1 MIYKNFHEFQQ
12 NVAKLP
18 HRLLGLDVGNKTI
31 GIAVSDSSCKIASP
45 LKTLQ
50 RKGKHFEIKDIHGIL
65 KEYAASSLIVGYP
78 LHMNG
83 DEGERCVYVQ
93 SFVEQL
99 TKDLNIPVLLWDER
113 MSTMSAERV
122 LLEGDMSRAKR
133 KEHID
138 AVAASVILQSFLDFL
153 QHQL

>member
-12 NVAKLP
+12 KVAKLP

-50 RKGKHFEIKDIHGIL
+50 RKGKHSEIKDIQGIL

-83 DEGERCVYVQ
+83 DEGERCVYVR

-99 TKDLNIPVLLWDER
+99 TKDLSIPVLLWDER
-113 MSTMSAERV
+113 MSTVSAERF